1 LDPHGLLCP
10 LCARVYA
17 DSERFCAECSVPLVY
32 PDALQD
38 APAQPVSRRRR
49 QARKIK
55 PQYTDGKLVRVALAL
70 NQPEGELIQ
79 GMLLEAGVP
88 SLLRRASAADVPEFM
103 AGGRWD
109 VLVSESGA
117 QTAREALQPDRR
129 QES

>member
-1 LDPHGLLCP
+1 
-10 LCARVYA
+10 
-17 DSERFCAECSVPLVY
+17 LVY
-32 PDALQD
+32 PDALQGG
-38 APAQPVSRRRR
+38 PAHPVSQRRR

-88 SLLRRASAADVPEFM
+88 SLLRRASGADVPEFM

-117 QTAREALQPDRR
+117 QAAREALQPDQQ
-129 QES
+129 QEI